1 MKPTL
6 PLGRAIAYAVGQF
19 GWALVIGIIINY
31 LVYFY
36 LPPGG
41 AGLPR
46 LIPEYYFLGFISVIG
61 LITMGGRF
69 LDAVTDPWIA
79 SLSDRSSS
87 RIGRRIAFM
96 AAGGLPMVILMF
108 LVFFPP
114 HGAPSTGNLAWLA
127 VSVLLFYIAFT
138 VYNVPYTALIAELGH
153 NPRERLNLCT
163 YISVTYFMGMVVAA
177 QAPIMFGIFEDA
189 LYISRVG
196 AVQVSFGILGL
207 LALVCL
213 YIPVFLVNENKYS
226 VGEPTSVPLKESLR
240 LTFSNRHFIV
250 FTVSDLIYWIFMTIL
265 QTGLIYYVTVLLRQ
279 PEDFYSF
286 LFILLMGGSFV
297 CYPLVNLVAKRVGKK
312 PVLIFSL
319 VLFALS
325 LLLTSQSGQDWI
337 PLPLRLQGYLLV
349 ALAFF
354 PLAAYGILP
363 NAIVADIAE
372 NDSLR
377 TGSHRE
383 AIFFGARNFMMKL
396 GQMIAMLVFTSLLVF
411 GRDVG
416 DDLGVRLTGLAGV
429 GFCLLSLV
437 FLKLYN
443 EKKILT
449 QSVRLKEKMEKAAPD
464 AEGAG

>member
-1 MKPTL
+1 MKPSL
-6 PLGRAIAYAVGQF
+6 PLSRAIAYAVGQL
-19 GWALVIGIIINY
+19 GWSLVIGIVINF

-36 LPPGG
+36 LPPEG
-41 AGLPR
+41 AGLPQ
-46 LIPEYYFLGFISVIG
+46 LVPEVYFLGFISVIG
-61 LITMGGRF
+61 VITMGGRL

-79 SLSDRSSS
+79 SLSDRSTA

-96 AAGGLPMVILMF
+96 AISGLPMVILMF
-108 LVFFPP
+108 LVFYPP
-114 HGAPSTGNLAWLA
+114 HDSSSPANLAWLT
-127 VSVLLFYIAFT
+127 VTVLLFYIAFT
-138 VYNVPYTALIAELGH
+138 AYNVPYTALIAELGH
-153 NPRERLNLCT
+153 NPQERLNLCT

-177 QAPIMFGIFEDA
+177 QAPILFGVFEEA
-189 LYISRVG
+189 LAISRVE
-196 AVQVSFGILGL
+196 AVQFTFGALGL
-207 LALVCL
+207 LALVLL
-213 YIPVFLVNENKYS
+213 YIPVFLVDENKYS
-226 VGEPTSVPLKESLR
+226 SGVPTSVPLKESLK
-240 LTFSNRHFIV
+240 LTFSNRQFVI
-250 FTVSDLIYWIFMTIL
+250 FTVSDLIYWVFMTLL
-265 QTGLIYYVTVLLRQ
+265 QTGLIFYVTVLLRQ

-286 LFILLMGGSFV
+286 LFILLMGGSFI

-319 VLFALS
+319 VLFAMS
-325 LLLTSQSGQDWI
+325 LLLTSQSGLDWI
-337 PLPLRLQGYLLV
+337 PLALPVQGYLLV

-411 GRDVG
+411 GRDIG
-416 DDLGVRLTGLAGV
+416 DDLGIRLTAFAGV

-437 FLKLYN
+437 FLYLYN
-443 EKKILT
+443 EKKILAE
-449 QSVRLKEKMEKAAPD
+449 SARLKAEEERAVLEK
-464 AEGAG
+464 